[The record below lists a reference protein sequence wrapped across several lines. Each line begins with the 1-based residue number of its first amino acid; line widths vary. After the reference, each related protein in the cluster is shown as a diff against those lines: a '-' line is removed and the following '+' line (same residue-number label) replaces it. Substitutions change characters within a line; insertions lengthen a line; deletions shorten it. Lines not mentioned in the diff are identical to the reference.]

1 MLKCKHFNMKKE
13 ARLKKRINSRKV
25 EKSRKAVSPV
35 VSTIL
40 LIMIVV
46 IIAIIILLW
55 ARNFIKEAILKEIAG
70 NTKKV
75 EAWCS
80 EVQAQLK
87 PIINEDG
94 SCGIAN
100 EGNIPIHAIDL
111 KTSGS
116 EGSSDTEY
124 IGPLDINAGYSK
136 MISGCDT
143 NSYESIKIIPIIL
156 GKRKSGLVEPYT
168 CPEKDAVIIK

>member
-1 MLKCKHFNMKKE
+1 MKKE
-13 ARLKKRINSRKV
+13 AKFKRRTNSRSDNKR
-25 EKSRKAVSPV
+25 RKAVSPI

-80 EVQAQLK
+80 QVQLK
-87 PIINEDG
+87 PIMNEDG

-111 KTSGS
+111 KTSDS
-116 EGSSDTEY
+116 EGSSNTEH

-136 MISGCDT
+136 IIPGCDT
-143 NSYESIKIIPIIL
+143 NAYESIKIIPIIL

-168 CPEKDAVIIK
+168 CPEKDAVIVKDIEN